1 MAENEMTLLE
11 RVRQM
16 VSAQLASWELAGRN
30 HAALRTV
37 QTREFSFDGFS
48 VYVQFNPSRIVSSGA
63 KVDAASVTA
72 RPCFLCP
79 ENRPVEQLGIAWRDY
94 DILLN
99 PYPVF
104 ASHLTIAHKG
114 HCQQEIAPYLTDMF
128 ALSRELPGY
137 ALFYNGS
144 RCGAS
149 APDHQHFQAV
159 PAASLPVVG
168 DYGRL
173 KQTHAVQYDRTGRA
187 VTYIM
192 RDYLR
197 TLFCIES
204 AHADALE
211 IAIMKL
217 YNMLMTEPFVEPMM
231 NVVCVWGDE
240 GWRLFVFPRA
250 AFRPW
255 QYSADDERTRLLISP
270 AAVEMAGVMITPLR
284 EHFERITAADIADIY
299 SQVSMKL

>member
-1 MAENEMTLLE
+1 MAENEMTLLG

-16 VSAQLASWELAGRN
+16 LSAQLASWELAGRN

-63 KVDAASVTA
+63 KVDAASVAA

-79 ENRPVEQLGIAWRDY
+79 ENRPAEQMSIEWGGY

-137 ALFYNGS
+137 ALFYNGP

-187 VTYIM
+187 VTYVM
-192 RDYLR
+192 CDYLR

-211 IAIMKL
+211 IAFMKL

-231 NVVCVWGDE
+231 NLVCVWGDE

-284 EHFERITAADIADIY
+284 EHFERVTAADIADIY

>member
-1 MAENEMTLLE
+1 MDERDMTLLA

-16 VSAQLASWELAGRN
+16 VSAQLLSWELAGRN

-63 KVDAASVTA
+63 KVDAASVAA

-79 ENRPVEQLGIAWRDY
+79 ENRPAEQMSIEWGGY

-104 ASHLTIAHKG
+104 GSHLTIAHQE
-114 HCQQEIAPYLTDMF
+114 HFPQEIAPYLTDMF

-137 ALFYNGS
+137 ALFYNGP

-159 PAASLPVVG
+159 PAASLPVVA
-168 DYGRL
+168 DYGQL

-187 VTYIM
+187 VTYVM

-211 IAIMKL
+211 IAFMKL

-231 NVVCVWGDE
+231 NLVCVWGDE

-250 AFRPW
+250 TFRPW

-270 AAVEMAGVMITPLR
+270 AAVEMAGVMISPLR
-284 EHFERITAADIADIY
+284 EHFERVTAADIADIY

>member
-1 MAENEMTLLE
+1 MAENDMTLLT

-16 VSAQLASWELAGRN
+16 LSAQLASWELAGRN

-63 KVDAASVTA
+63 KVDAASVAA

-79 ENRPVEQLGIAWRDY
+79 ENRPAEQMSIEWGGY

-137 ALFYNGS
+137 ALFYNGP

-149 APDHQHFQAV
+149 APDHLHFQAV
-159 PAASLPVVG
+159 PAASLLVVG

-187 VTYIM
+187 VTYIL

-204 AHADALE
+204 AHADALGIE
-211 IAIMKL
+211 FMKL
-217 YNMLMTEPFVEPMM
+217 YNMLMTEPLVEPMM
-231 NVVCVWGDE
+231 NVVCVWGDG

-255 QYSADDERTRLLISP
+255 QYSADNEGVRLLISP

-284 EHFERITAADIADIY
+284 EHFERVSAADITDIY